1 MSTPNQKR
9 KSRVSKTKARTPERL
24 NKENK
29 KVENFDNPEEI
40 RELPDEPDENAV
52 QIFPFMI
59 SMAAVYILICFL
71 MNDARD
77 DVGGIG
83 VFIRNTFYGLFSNAA
98 FLIPFMMG
106 STAFFLKKDLA
117 SGFCKYRLA
126 FSLICLIL
134 YSALI
139 HLFSSSAMPAAIV
152 EEGFSVSGMFDDGKN
167 YIGGGAV
174 GGVVAEVLIKSIG
187 TIGAGIFII
196 SLSVIFSIFL
206 LGYTPLNVARFFL
219 SLVRDYK
226 KSRSFERELI
236 VKRKDPKNI
245 FKMKT
250 RRYRISSRA
259 LVDSARKNNINIK
272 KKKVNTEKRAESE
285 ESPILTE
292 PSIGIA
298 VEPAW
303 ISEKLSLECESS
315 ESLESNEK
323 CGVDIIDII
332 ASDDGEK
339 KSGKSDLVF
348 ETFKVFEEHGED
360 SIVKEYKLPPLSY
373 LSRDTADAP
382 NMDIGRELNITSSKL
397 IETLESFGVKTKVS
411 AVSRGP
417 SVTRYEI
424 TPNSGVKVKSIINL
438 VDDIALNLASG
449 GVRIEAPIPGKAA
462 VGIEV
467 PNKTVSTVYL
477 RTLLENPQFYQTPSK
492 ITAALGM
499 DVAGNPI
506 YFDIAKMPHLLIS
519 GATGMGKSVC
529 INSLITSILY
539 KAKPNE
545 VKLILID
552 PKKVEL
558 NIYNGIP
565 HLPVPVV
572 SDPKKAAGSLN
583 WAVAEMEN
591 RFVLIEERGV
601 RDLKAYNDAVSAD
614 PFAEKLPQIIIVI
627 DELADLMMTAPADVE
642 QAICRLAQKARAAGM
657 HLIIGTQRPSVDVIT
672 GLIKANIPSRI
683 AFTVASQ
690 IDSRT
695 IIDAKG
701 AEELIGRGDMLYL
714 PVGASKPIRV
724 QGAYVSEKDVM
735 NVTEFLK
742 KQSDGEYDEQILNEI
757 ERETQKCSAA
767 KTKLH
772 GKQNKNKNEKL
783 FINNKKG

>member
-9 KSRVSKTKARTPERL
+9 KSRTSKEKSALPERL
-24 NKENK
+24 N
-29 KVENFDNPEEI
+29 
-40 RELPDEPDENAV
+40 REAEKFEKAEKIDTPDENAV

-106 STAFFLKKDLA
+106 SVAFFLKKDLA

-139 HLFSSSAMPAAIV
+139 HLFSSSAMSEIS
-152 EEGFSVSGMFDDGKN
+152 GFSVSAMFDDGKN

-174 GGVVAEVLIKSIG
+174 GGVLAEVLIKSIG
-187 TIGAGIFII
+187 TIGTGIFII

-206 LGYTPLNVARFFL
+206 SGYTPLNVARFFL
-219 SLVRDYK
+219 GLVRDYK
-226 KSRSFERELI
+226 KSRSFERKLL

-250 RRYRISSRA
+250 HRYRISSSA
-259 LVDSARKNNINIK
+259 LIGSAHKNNINIK
-272 KKKVNTEKRAESE
+272 KKKTKTEKWAESE

-292 PSIGIA
+292 PSIGI
-298 VEPAW
+298 EPAW
-303 ISEKLSLECESS
+303 ISEKPPLEFESS
-315 ESLESNEK
+315 ESNEK
-323 CGVDIIDII
+323 SDVDII

-339 KSGKSDLVF
+339 KSEKSDLIF
-348 ETFKVFEEHGED
+348 ETFKVFEENVED

-373 LSRDTADAP
+373 LSRDTSTAP
-382 NMDIGRELNITSSKL
+382 NIDIGRELNITSSKL

-477 RTLLENPQFYQTPSK
+477 RTLLENPQFYQMPSK

-545 VKLILID
+545 VKFILID

-558 NIYNGIP
+558 TIYNGIP

-627 DELADLMMTAPADVE
+627 DELADLMMTAPTDVE

-695 IIDAKG
+695 IIDTKG

-742 KQSDGEYDEQILNEI
+742 KQSDGGYDEQILSEI

-767 KTKLH
+767 KMKLH
-772 GKQNKNKNEKL
+772 GKQTKNKNEKL
-783 FINNKKG
+783 FINNK

>member
-9 KSRVSKTKARTPERL
+9 KSRVSKTKASTPERL

-139 HLFSSSAMPAAIV
+139 HLFSSSAMSAAIV
-152 EEGFSVSGMFDDGKN
+152 EGGFSVSGMFDDGKN

-206 LGYTPLNVARFFL
+206 LGYTPLNAARFFL
-219 SLVRDYK
+219 SLVRDYQ

-259 LVDSARKNNINIK
+259 LVDSDHKNNINIK
-272 KKKVNTEKRAESE
+272 KKKLQPEPQAILE
-285 ESPILTE
+285 ESPPEILAE
-292 PSIGIA
+292 PLI
-298 VEPAW
+298 EPNL
-303 ISEKLSLECESS
+303 IPEKFEL
-315 ESLESNEK
+315 NTK
-323 CGVDIIDII
+323 P
-332 ASDDGEK
+332 
-339 KSGKSDLVF
+339 DLIF

-373 LSRDTADAP
+373 LSRDTANAP
-382 NMDIGRELNITSSKL
+382 NTDIGRELNITSSKL

-545 VKLILID
+545 VKFILID

-558 NIYNGIP
+558 TIYNGIP

-627 DELADLMMTAPADVE
+627 DELADLMMTAPTDVE

-742 KQSDGEYDEQILNEI
+742 KQSDGGYDEQILSEI

-772 GKQNKNKNEKL
+772 GKQNKNNNEKL

>member
-9 KSRVSKTKARTPERL
+9 KSRVSKTKASTPERL

-29 KVENFDNPEEI
+29 KVENFDNSEEI

-139 HLFSSSAMPAAIV
+139 HLFSSSAMSAPIV
-152 EEGFSVSGMFDDGKN
+152 EGGFSVSGMFDDGKN

-236 VKRKDPKNI
+236 VKRKNPKNI

-259 LVDSARKNNINIK
+259 LVDSDHKNNINIK
-272 KKKVNTEKRAESE
+272 KKKLQPEPQAILE
-285 ESPILTE
+285 ESPPEILAE
-292 PSIGIA
+292 PLI
-298 VEPAW
+298 EPNL
-303 ISEKLSLECESS
+303 IPEKFEL
-315 ESLESNEK
+315 NTK
-323 CGVDIIDII
+323 P
-332 ASDDGEK
+332 
-339 KSGKSDLVF
+339 DLIF

-373 LSRDTADAP
+373 LSRDTANAP
-382 NMDIGRELNITSSKL
+382 NTDIGRELNITSSKL

-545 VKLILID
+545 VKFILID

-558 NIYNGIP
+558 TIYNGIP

-614 PFAEKLPQIIIVI
+614 PFSEKLPQIIIVI